1 MRRFCPLKLWPH
13 FSPKGR
19 GGSNGAR
26 LLCFSLDELKLTG
39 KKKEK
44 KIQEKT
50 LPAHI
55 LAVSRETGSGT
66 HWHSIM
72 IMNLYNAKTIEEY
85 SKALYIKLKLK
96 INK

>member
-1 MRRFCPLKLWPH
+1 MILKLWPH

-39 KKKEK
+39 KKIQEK

-50 LPAHI
+50 LPAHT
-55 LAVSRETGSGT
+55 LAVSRGTSTGT
-66 HWHSIM
+66 HWNLIM
-72 IMNLYNAKTIEEY
+72 IMNLYSAKTVEEY